1 MSSFSHIDDQGRARM
16 VDISG
21 KPRLHR
27 TAIAEGHLYLQPRTV
42 ELIRR
47 QSLPKGDPF
56 EVARVAA
63 IQAAKRTSGLIPL
76 CHDLQLDFADVEI
89 ELLDDSW
96 RIRSQVSCHRATG
109 VEMEALTAVS
119 VAALT
124 LYDMCKAVDKQMRIG
139 EIRLIEKRKETPGQ
153 DQSST

>member
-21 KPRLHR
+21 KPRLRR
-27 TAIAEGHLYLQPRTV
+27 TAVAEGYLYLQPHTV

-47 QSLPKGDPF
+47 HNLPKGDPF
-56 EVARVAA
+56 EVARIAA
-63 IQAAKRTSGLIPL
+63 IQAAKRTSRLIPL
-76 CHDLQLDFADVEI
+76 CHDLQLDFADVDI
-89 ELLDDSW
+89 QLLDDSW
-96 RIRSQVSCHRATG
+96 KIRSTVSCRRATG

-124 LYDMCKAVDKQMRIG
+124 LYDMCKAADKQMRIG
-139 EIRLIEKRKETPGQ
+139 EIRLIEKRKEPLP
-153 DQSST
+153 DEASS